1 MRKTFWM
8 NFNEHGDLAGQHAF
22 LSASKYHW
30 TNYDADKLS
39 EVYWNAQAAKRGVQ
53 LHAFAHDAIQLGI
66 KLPRS
71 SKTLNSYVNDAIG
84 YRMTTEQVLYYS
96 QNCYGTADAIA
107 FSKDFLR
114 IHDLKTGTIPGSMRQ
129 LDIYAA
135 MFCLE
140 YAVKPGQIE
149 IELRIYQ
156 DDVITVSQ
164 PDVDVIAHIM
174 SKIVVFDNQI
184 ENLKMKG

>member
-1 MRKTFWM
+1 MI
-8 NFNEHGDLAGQHAF
+8 FNEHGDLAGQHAF
-22 LSASKYHW
+22 LSASNYHW
-30 TNYDADKLS
+30 TNYDSDKLT
-39 EVYWNAQAAKRGVQ
+39 EVYWNKQAARRGVE
-53 LHAFAHDAIQLGI
+53 LHDFASNAIRLGI

-71 SKTLNSYVNDAIG
+71 TKTLNAYVNDAIG
-84 YRMTTEQVLYYS
+84 FRMTTEQVLFYS
-96 QNCYGTADAIA
+96 VNCYGTTDAVS

-114 IHDLKTGTIPGSMRQ
+114 IHDLKTGVIPGSMRQ

-140 YAVKPGQIE
+140 YGVKPGQIE

-156 DDVITVSQ
+156 DDEIIISE
-164 PDVDVIAHIM
+164 PDVDVIAHLM
-174 SKIVVFDNQI
+174 SKIVVFDNHI